1 MIQILELSDTEFKIT
16 LIKMLTA
23 LIEKVE
29 NVQEQMSNGSRKMEM
44 RIIC

>member
-23 LIEKVE
+23 RIEKVE
-29 NVQEQMSNGSRKMEM
+29 NVQEQMSNVSRKMEM

>member
-1 MIQILELSDTEFKIT
+1 MIQILELSDMEFKIT

-29 NVQEQMSNGSRKMEM
+29 NVQEQMSNVSRKMEM
-44 RIIC
+44 LIIC